1 MDAFGLYI
9 QVWISVSLTLSDAL
23 FFLLHDINGIG
34 CPVLASI
41 DEE

>member
-9 QVWISVSLTLSDAL
+9 LVWIMVSFTLSDAL
-23 FFLLHDINGIG
+23 FFLLYDINGIG
-34 CPVLASI
+34 CPGLASI